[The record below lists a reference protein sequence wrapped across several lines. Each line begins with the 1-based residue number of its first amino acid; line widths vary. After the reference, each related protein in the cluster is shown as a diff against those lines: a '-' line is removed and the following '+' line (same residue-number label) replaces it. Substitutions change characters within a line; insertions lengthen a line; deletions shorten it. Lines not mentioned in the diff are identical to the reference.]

1 MGMRPFP
8 WGRALQGLSNSC
20 LYASQSVNKDYESE
34 LLSLQTH
41 RPVTHLNG
49 WTIQVCSIN
58 KKRIYFYKYIQI
70 PTPFK
75 FQHHMPNLRS
85 NLPFSISTNS
95 RKANLCTHSC
105 LRPQRINTDYLLLM
119 AMHLYPQLKTH
130 SSFESAPGRCRMQ
143 SRFTEGNIPDKRD
156 IIAFHNLPKRR
167 AEY

>member
-1 MGMRPFP
+1 MRPFP

-20 LYASQSVNKDYESE
+20 LYASQSVNKDYESK

-58 KKRIYFYKYIQI
+58 KKRIYFHKYIQI

-75 FQHHMPNLRS
+75 FRHHMLNLRS
-85 NLPFSISTNS
+85 NLPFSIPTNS
-95 RKANLCTHSC
+95 QKANLCTHSC
-105 LRPQRINTDYLLLM
+105 LRPERINTDYPLLL

-130 SSFESAPGRCRMQ
+130 SSFESAAGRCCMQ
-143 SRFTEGNIPDKRD
+143 SRCTEGNTPDKRH
-156 IIAFHNLPKRR
+156 IIASRNLPKRR

>member
-1 MGMRPFP
+1 MRPAR
-8 WGRALQGLSNSC
+8 WGRAQRGLGARC
-20 LYASQSVNKDYESE
+20 LYASRSVNKDYESE
-34 LLSLQTH
+34 LLSPPTH

-58 KKRIYFYKYIQI
+58 KKIYCPKYIQI
-70 PTPFK
+70 QTPFK
-75 FQHHMPNLRS
+75 FHHMLNLRS

-95 RKANLCTHSC
+95 QKANLCTHSC

-130 SSFESAPGRCRMQ
+130 SSFESASGRCHMQ
-143 SRFTEGNIPDKRD
+143 SRCTEGNTLHKRD
-156 IIAFHNLPKRR
+156 IIAFHSLPKRR

>member
-1 MGMRPFP
+1 MRPFP

-20 LYASQSVNKDYESE
+20 LYASRSVNKDYESE

-58 KKRIYFYKYIQI
+58 KKRIYFHKYIQI

-75 FQHHMPNLRS
+75 FQHHMLNLRS

-119 AMHLYPQLKTH
+119 AMHLYPQLKSH

-143 SRFTEGNIPDKRD
+143 SRCTEGNMPDKRD

>member
-1 MGMRPFP
+1 MRPFLR
-8 WGRALQGLSNSC
+8 GRALQGLTNSC
-20 LYASQSVNKDYESE
+20 LYASRSVNKDYESE

-41 RPVTHLNG
+41 KPVTHLNG

-58 KKRIYFYKYIQI
+58 KKRIYFHKYIQI

-75 FQHHMPNLRS
+75 IHNHMLNLRS

-95 RKANLCTHSC
+95 RKENLCTHSC

-130 SSFESAPGRCRMQ
+130 SSFESAPGRCCMQ
-143 SRFTEGNIPDKRD
+143 SRCTQGNMPNKRD